1 MSGRL
6 NKAKKFYSTTEKSS
20 IKVQDP
26 VSIVKTMVK
35 ELQNSMNKV
44 IDSTGKENERF
55 VRTKYF
61 SRSLVI
67 IYTLQT
73 TLDFDKGEKL
83 ATKLFQIY
91 EYCRQ
96 QLIKCFKEQVVDG
109 TYKAINALEDIFS
122 TNAVEVKCYITNI
135 HL

>member
-26 VSIVKTMVK
+26 IALVKTMVK
-35 ELQNSMNKV
+35 ELQNSMSIV
-44 IDSTGKENERF
+44 IDATGKEKERI

-73 TLDFDKGEKL
+73 TLDFEKGQTL
-83 ATKLFQIY
+83 AAKLFQIY
-91 EYCRQ
+91 EFCRQ
-96 QLIKCFKEQVVDG
+96 QLIKCFREQVVDG
-109 TYKAINALEDIFS
+109 TKKAINALEDIFS
-122 TNAVEVKCYITNI
+122 TNMVKSNAQ
-135 HL
+135 